1 MAVEGWI
8 EKELGDIADVNWG
21 NTNLTKSSYT
31 ESGFPAFSA
40 TGPDG
45 LISKYEHES
54 DGVVLSAIGA
64 RCGRCFFASGKWT
77 AIKNTITI
85 KNEEEKS
92 DIKFLYH
99 YLNREGVW
107 PISGGAQPFIGLG
120 NARKLKLLLPP
131 IKEQK
136 KIAEILERVDDAIAK
151 TENVIAQTQRVKQG
165 LLQQLLT
172 RGIGHTKFKQTE
184 LGEIPE
190 SWDVLPIGDIVTFY
204 NGKAHEQDISE
215 EGSHV
220 VVNSKFISTEGEVR
234 KFTNSPSLIAHSN
247 DVLIVMSDIPNGK
260 AIAKCFYV
268 DQDNL
273 YTVNQRIGLLRS
285 KKDDPKFLFYTLN
298 RNSYFLSFDDGAKQT
313 NLRKDEVLAC
323 PIALPKDVTEQR
335 KISGCLSEIDT
346 LIKSTNL
353 DLSALN
359 SLKTGLMSDLL
370 TGRVR
375 VQVDTKTLNKI
386 EEAA

>member
-1 MAVEGWI
+1 MAVEGWASDTLGGFLDFEYGKALP
-8 EKELGDIADVNWG
+8 EKDRN
-21 NTNLTKSSYT
+21 
-31 ESGFPAFSA
+31 
-40 TGPDG
+40 DG
-45 LISKYEHES
+45 IYSVYGS
-54 DGVVLSAIGA
+54 NGVVGTHEQFLVQGPGIIV
-64 RCGRCFFASGKWT
+64 GRKGTAGSVTWSSDNFWPIDTTYFVKLKTNECLKYFYYLLNTLDLKEMASTTGVPG
-77 AIKNTITI
+77 
-85 KNEEEKS
+85 
-92 DIKFLYH
+92 
-99 YLNREGVW
+99 LNRNDAYQTKVD
-107 PISGGAQPFIGLG
+107 
-120 NARKLKLLLPP
+120 LPP
-131 IKEQK
+131 FSEQR
-136 KIAEILERVDDAIAK
+136 KIAEILESVDDAIAK
-151 TENVIAQTQRVKQG
+151 TESVIAQTQRVKQG

-172 RGIGHTKFKQTE
+172 RGFGHTKFKQTP

-190 SWDVLPIGDIVTFY
+190 SWDILPIGDIVTFY

-285 KKDDPKFLFYTLN
+285 KKDDPKFLFYALN

-346 LIKSTNL
+346 LIKSANL

-375 VQVDTKTLNKI
+375 VNVDTKSPNKI